1 MSSFMHLW
9 IQQSAEAF
17 KISNSNNTLF
27 QSFLGS
33 LGHPVYREIYEQNLY
48 LIKST
53 RLLVS

>member
-1 MSSFMHLW
+1 MHLW